1 MELEEG
7 KYRNGIFT
15 EMVPTRAQGDTQY
28 PPFQMTSTPARSR
41 AGGRPR
47 ARVSDI
53 RRACSKFEEAD
64 VAAILDFR
72 NRHNIAGACVYVVFL
87 AQQKVKSYS
96 KPLYSSILLLLVSA
110 RARQTWHQKLFLGC
124 AVQELMM

>member
-28 PPFQMTSTPARSR
+28 AVSDDVYAPRSR

-87 AQQKVKSYS
+87 PQQKVKSYS